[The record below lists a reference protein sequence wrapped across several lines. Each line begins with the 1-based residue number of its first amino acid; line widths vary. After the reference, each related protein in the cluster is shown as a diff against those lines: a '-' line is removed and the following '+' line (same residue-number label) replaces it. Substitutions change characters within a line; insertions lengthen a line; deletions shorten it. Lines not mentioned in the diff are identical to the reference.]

1 MRVIYTLSLL
11 LFLSLPAI
19 AEVLTMEELANSI
32 LKERLA
38 ILPRV
43 GNGGQGDDV
52 FYMELDVQL
61 YQAAIDSKDVKL
73 KALVAIKALESMP
86 HFLKEGEDP
95 PSPEERARNF
105 CADPQYKALKAWISE
120 MSQ

>member
-1 MRVIYTLSLL
+1 
-11 LFLSLPAI
+11 
-19 AEVLTMEELANSI
+19 MEELANSI
-32 LKERLA
+32 LKERMA

-61 YQAAIDSKDVKL
+61 YQAAIDSKDMKL
-73 KALVAIKALESMP
+73 KALVAIKALESTP
-86 HFLKEGEDP
+86 HFLKEGEEP
-95 PSPEERARNF
+95 PSPEELARKF
-105 CADPQYKALKAWISE
+105 RADPRYKALKAWVSE